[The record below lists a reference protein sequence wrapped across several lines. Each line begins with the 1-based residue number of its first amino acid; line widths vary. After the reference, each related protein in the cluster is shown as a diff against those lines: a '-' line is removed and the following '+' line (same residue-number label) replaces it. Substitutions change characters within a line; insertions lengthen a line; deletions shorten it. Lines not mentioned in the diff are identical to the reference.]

1 MQFVWV
7 EFDGADVPLAAT
19 RLSAGTIAFLSGYFI
34 DNSLAD
40 PLPTTPSSIKNTTI
54 IAAIVTLVSA
64 ALNFAFVSRH
74 NLNSGYL
81 LMVNEKGRF
90 IGYSLVGLF
99 QGSENKSSI
108 LN

>member
-1 MQFVWV
+1 MWV
-7 EFDGADVPLAAT
+7 EFERADVPLAEIK
-19 RLSAGTIAFLSGYFI
+19 LPVGTFAFLSGYFI

-54 IAAIVTLVSA
+54 IAAIVTLVSS

-81 LMVNEKGRF
+81 YNGQRKG
-90 IGYSLVGLF
+90 
-99 QGSENKSSI
+99 SI
-108 LN
+108 YRLLTNGTLSR

>member
-1 MQFVWV
+1 MQFVCV
-7 EFDGADVPLAAT
+7 EFEGADVPLAAI
-19 RLSAGTIAFLSGYFI
+19 RLPAGTFAFLSGYFI

-54 IAAIVTLVSA
+54 IAAIVTLVSS
-64 ALNFAFVSRH
+64 ALNFAFVSRRDL
-74 NLNSGYL
+74 NLAIYT
-81 LMVNEKGRF
+81 MVNEMGRF

-99 QGSENKSSI
+99 QGSENKSGT